1 MKRRVF
7 IKTGLGAG
15 LAAGAVAFTGG
26 IDRLFAQPAGT
37 GRLPYDLVA
46 VKGGEPDV
54 MFVKAIESLGG
65 MGAFVK
71 KGQSV
76 VVKPNIG
83 WDVPPERAGNTN
95 PLLVKQIIKQ
105 CLAAGASVVYVFDNT
120 CDKWDQCYE
129 TSGIKQAVSDAGGKM
144 VPGNQESYYQQ
155 VEIPGGVKL
164 KSTKVHELILQSDVF
179 INVPVIKHHSSASMT
194 IAMKNLMGVVWDRM
208 YWHRNDLQQCIA
220 DYASF
225 RRKPDLNV
233 VDAYR
238 IMLRNGPR
246 GVSPAD
252 VSLQK
257 QLLVSTDM
265 VTIDAA
271 AAKIFGKE
279 PADIKHIVLAE
290 QLGVGRSDLN
300 GLRINRIIL

>member
-1 MKRRVF
+1 MKRRTF
-7 IKTGLGAG
+7 IKTGFGAG
-15 LAAGAVAFTGG
+15 LAAGAAAFMGG
-26 IDRLFAQPAGT
+26 MDRLFAQSGDT

-54 MFVKAIESLGG
+54 MFDKAIESLGG
-65 MGAFVK
+65 MSAFVK

-76 VVKPNIG
+76 VIKPNIG

-95 PLLVKQIIKQ
+95 PLLVKHIIRH

-120 CDKWDQCYE
+120 CDKWDQCYA

-164 KSTKVHELILQSDVF
+164 KNAKVHELILESDVF
-179 INVPVIKHHSSASMT
+179 INVPVIKHHSSAIMT
-194 IAMKNLMGVVWDRM
+194 ITMKNLMGVVWDRM

-220 DYASF
+220 DYATF
-225 RRKPDLNV
+225 RRKPDLNI

-265 VTIDAA
+265 VAADAA
-271 AAKIFGKE
+271 SAKIFGKE
-279 PADIKHIVLAE
+279 PSDIKHIILAE
-290 QLGVGRSDLN
+290 QQGVGRSDLN
-300 GLRINRIIL
+300 SLKINRIIL